1 MDGKQQTRTLY
12 TTYNSG
18 GAAQSQSSLQQASS
32 GMSSA
37 ASSTMVICIIIGTS
51 LGVAL
56 VGAIL
61 LFVFIVKNGT
71 SFMGTEAADK
81 KQDHQNAAVVKS
93 SKQSLTRQI
102 STDICE
108 DSPQSVDAPFTSMV
122 ALSASTPCL
131 ERRTPHVFSGYG
143 AGGGAQI
150 RASPLG
156 AIKETADNGPS
167 IPLRTDSK
175 VLSQHPH
182 LASVTQSGR
191 QSTIMRSKRPSI
203 SGIQVIDILEFKQ
216 TLERVSEQQA
226 AALSTLQEKKKL
238 RRPKPPQLTVDTKLK
253 PKRRIRAIQVP
264 AH

>member
-1 MDGKQQTRTLY
+1 MRPWPR
-12 TTYNSG
+12 
-18 GAAQSQSSLQQASS
+18 
-32 GMSSA
+32 
-37 ASSTMVICIIIGTS
+37 
-51 LGVAL
+51 
-56 VGAIL
+56 
-61 LFVFIVKNGT
+61 
-71 SFMGTEAADK
+71 
-81 KQDHQNAAVVKS
+81 AVN
-93 SKQSLTRQI
+93 
-102 STDICE
+102 
-108 DSPQSVDAPFTSMV
+108 APFTSMV

-131 ERRTPHVFSGYG
+131 ERRTPHVLSGYG

-182 LASVTQSGR
+182 LASVSQSGR
-191 QSTIMRSKRPSI
+191 QSTAMKSKRPSI
-203 SGIQVIDILEFKQ
+203 SGIQVIDIIEFRQ

-226 AALSTLQEKKKL
+226 AALSTLSEKKKL
-238 RRPKPPQLTVDTKLK
+238 RRPKPPKLTVDTKLK